1 MRIFKANQLNKNT
14 IMKSMKAKSYIAP
27 MSESVCL
34 EQCGMICT
42 SQLKGFENTTTQEYN
57 FKDTYGW

>member
-1 MRIFKANQLNKNT
+1 
-14 IMKSMKAKSYIAP
+14 MKSMKAKSYIAP

-42 SQLKGFENTTTQEYN
+42 SQAKGFENTTTQEYN